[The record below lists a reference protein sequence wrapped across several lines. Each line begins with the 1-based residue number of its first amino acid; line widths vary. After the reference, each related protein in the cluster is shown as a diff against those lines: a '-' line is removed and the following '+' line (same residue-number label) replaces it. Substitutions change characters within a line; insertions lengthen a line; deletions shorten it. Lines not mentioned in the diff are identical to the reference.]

1 MTTLNYENK
10 PPWHSSFLIEKY
22 RLLRISGLAIPMI
35 AAALSINVMTFVD
48 TLMVGQLGDAALGG
62 VGIGGQLFFLL
73 LSVALGLTAGVQAM
87 VARRVGEDRF
97 DLTGKVLNAG
107 LLLTLGVGLFLIAL
121 GYLLSPLVLGVIISD
136 PSVVHEGLA
145 YLFTRI
151 PSLLLMGLT
160 LTFRSYWVGVDLA
173 KWSMVSIV
181 ILSLANIL
189 FNYMFIFGNY
199 GAPRMEVAGAGLG
212 STLAVLVGLLVNVG
226 FALKFALKNGFLR
239 GLPET
244 SQIKN
249 ILKVAYPESIR
260 QSLFSIG
267 VVLLYVLVGH
277 IGTKELA
284 AFHVVISICLIAYMP
299 HIGIGGAAT
308 TLVGEALGRKDIRDA
323 KIWGWQVSNVG
334 LIVLTGLGLVVAL
347 FPQAILGLF
356 FVDER
361 TLTIA
366 IIPLQLGVVA
376 HVLDGY
382 GKILGGAL
390 VGAGATKVA
399 MKLTLLPQYLVLLP
413 LLAIS
418 VFLGYGLSAAMAIF
432 LGSTV
437 ISALLFARVWQG
449 ERWSSI
455 EL

>member
-1 MTTLNYENK
+1 MTV
-10 PPWHSSFLIEKY
+10 
-22 RLLRISGLAIPMI
+22 
-35 AAALSINVMTFVD
+35 AALSTNVMTFVD
-48 TLMVGQLGDAALGG
+48 TLMVGQLGDPALGG

-87 VARRVGEDRF
+87 IARRVGEDRLG
-97 DLTGKVLNAG
+97 LTGKVLNAG
-107 LLLTLGVGLFLIAL
+107 ILLALIAGCILIAL
-121 GYLLSPLVLGVIISD
+121 GYLLTPLIFRVINDD
-136 PSVVHEGLA
+136 PIVVEEGLA
-145 YLFTRI
+145 YLSTRL

-160 LTFRSYWVGVDLA
+160 LTFRSYWVGVSLA
-173 KWSMVSIV
+173 KCSMVSI
-181 ILSLANIL
+181 ITLSLANVL
-189 FNYMFIFGNY
+189 FNYMLIFGNL

-239 GLPET
+239 GLPERNH
-244 SQIKN
+244 IKT
-249 ILKVAYPESIR
+249 IVKVAYPECVR
-260 QSLFSIG
+260 QALFSVG

-277 IGTKELA
+277 IGTKDLA

-308 TLVGEALGRKDIRDA
+308 TLVGEALGRKDIGDA
-323 KIWGWQVSNVG
+323 KSWGWQVSNVG
-334 LIVLTGLGLVVAL
+334 LIVLTGLGLAVAL
-347 FPQAILGLF
+347 FPQALLGFF
-356 FVDER
+356 FVDESTR
-361 TLTIA
+361 VIA
-366 IIPLQLGVVA
+366 LIPLQLAVFA

-399 MKLTLLPQYLVLLP
+399 MELTLLPQYLVLLP

-418 VFLGYGLSAAMAIF
+418 VFLGYGLTVAMAIF

-437 ISALLFARVWQG
+437 ISALLFVYVWQR
-449 ERWSSI
+449 EQWSSI

>member
-1 MTTLNYENK
+1 MISVT
-10 PPWHSSFLIEKY
+10 
-22 RLLRISGLAIPMI
+22 RLTRISAIALPMTV
-35 AAALSINVMTFVD
+35 AAFSTNVMTFVD
-48 TLMVGQLGDAALGG
+48 TLMVGQLGDPALGG

-87 VARRVGEDRF
+87 IARRVGEDR
-97 DLTGKVLNAG
+97 LGLIGKVLNAG
-107 LLLTLGVGLFLIAL
+107 ILLALIAGCILIAL
-121 GYLLSPLVLGVIISD
+121 GYLLTPLIFGVINDDPLVVE
-136 PSVVHEGLA
+136 EGLA
-145 YLFTRI
+145 YLSTRL

-160 LTFRSYWVGVDLA
+160 LTFRSYWVGVSLA
-173 KWSMVSIV
+173 KWSMVSI
-181 ILSLANIL
+181 ITLSLANVL
-189 FNYMFIFGNY
+189 FNYMLIFGNL

-239 GLPET
+239 GLPEKKH
-244 SQIKN
+244 IKT
-249 ILKVAYPESIR
+249 IVKVAYPESIR
-260 QSLFSIG
+260 QALFSIG
-267 VVLLYVLVGH
+267 VVLLYVLVGQ

-308 TLVGEALGRKDIRDA
+308 TLVGEALGRKDIGDA
-323 KIWGWQVSNVG
+323 KSWGWQVSNVG
-334 LIVLTGLGLVVAL
+334 LIVLTGLGLAVAL
-347 FPQAILGLF
+347 FPQALLDLF
-356 FVDER
+356 FVDES
-361 TLTIA
+361 TLAIA
-366 IIPLQLGVVA
+366 LIPLQLAVFS

-437 ISALLFARVWQG
+437 ISALLFAYVWQS
-449 ERWSSI
+449 EQWSSI
-455 EL
+455 KL